1 MNNDVY
7 TLEKLNE
14 YQQAKWDELDRQ
26 GRFIIHDEIA
36 CESQHT
42 STHIRILDKLHGFFR
57 KRRSRRSRTK
67 SL

>member
-1 MNNDVY
+1 MSNDFY

-26 GRFIIHDEIA
+26 GRFIIHDEIT
-36 CESQHT
+36 CKSQHT
-42 STHIRILDKLHGFFR
+42 SRNTRILDKLYGFFR

>member
-1 MNNDVY
+1 MNNDFY

-36 CESQHT
+36 SESEHT
-42 STHIRILDKLHGFFR
+42 TSNTRILDKLYGFFR

>member
-1 MNNDVY
+1 MSNDFY

-42 STHIRILDKLHGFFR
+42 SNNTRIIDKLYGFFR